1 MAVLNKIA
9 KVVAKPIPR
18 MITPKGHAVI
28 DYANVGLF
36 LGTTAWFWRRN
47 QRAAMASLICG
58 SAELA
63 VMLLTD
69 YPGGV
74 KKFLSF
80 QTHREMDYAL
90 AALCATI
97 PDSLALEGG
106 DARKFFR
113 LQGALITL
121 LGELTQSSA
130 VPAKR
135 QRARAA

>member
-63 VMLLTD
+63 VSPQHALNVMRILELARE
-69 YPGGV
+69 
-74 KKFLSF
+74 SS
-80 QTHREMDYAL
+80 HRR
-90 AALCATI
+90 CTI
-97 PDSLALEGG
+97 PWSVSE
-106 DARKFFR
+106 AR
-113 LQGALITL
+113 
-121 LGELTQSSA
+121 SA
-130 VPAKR
+130 SES
-135 QRARAA
+135 